1 MTTILLPGGFY
12 KERDVF
18 CSICENGIMHWQGEE
33 SHSWIC
39 TFCGHRRVEEIDVYE
54 RLGGPDED
62 YSWPPKTKTVRKE
75 ASMKISILQL
85 SVLVQQIITYLAV
98 YGKVNAVEFRFAGDS
113 VELVF
118 DRGDHG
124 DVIAVDRTGGVNLT
138 RKNYAD

>member
-1 MTTILLPGGFY
+1 M
-12 KERDVF
+12 R
-18 CSICENGIMHWQGEE
+18 WQGEE

-62 YSWPPKTKTVRKE
+62 YQWNPKTVKTKRKQT
-75 ASMKISILQL
+75 SMKISILQL
-85 SVLVQQIITYLAV
+85 SVLVQQIIAYLA
-98 YGKVNAVEFRFAGDS
+98 GHEKVNAVELRFAGHS

-124 DVIAVDRTGGVNLT
+124 DVIAVDGTGRANLT
-138 RKNYAD
+138 RQNYAD